1 MKKPTTLAEISS
13 VRRLW
18 HNLPEY
24 PIKPRL
30 GMEYGQQNKYV
41 TWNFG
46 RRYGTLE
53 LLHITDTQFG
63 HIECQVDRI
72 IEYRDWVLKEPNRFV
87 LFGGDMVDA
96 ATVLS
101 PGQPWENIAGP
112 QSQVFRFCEL
122 MAPLR
127 GRILGYVSGNHER
140 RSVKTFGDL
149 GILIATLLRVPIS
162 TGRQLIDIEFGAHR
176 PFTIDLWHGSGASRT
191 DGARVQMVSNYV
203 KNHPG
208 SDLYL
213 TGHLH
218 DCFVFQ
224 KFREQRLIDK
234 QNVKI
239 KKFYFG
245 MSSSFLNTWGT
256 YAEVAGMSITDVAM
270 LRAVLE
276 PSGKSEVTIR

>member
-101 PGQPWENIAGP
+101 PGQPWENIAEP